1 MLTIHRF
8 SRRAASLTGAWLAGL
23 VLAAS
28 HAGATLA
35 QDIPFTAW
43 RDGFASDLRSEGVR
57 ADIVAS
63 MLDGL
68 EPDPTVIERDQTQPE
83 FVRPIWQYLEGAVS
97 ETRVANGRRASARIA
112 ETLQAVEERFEVDQ
126 HILTGIWGL
135 ESAYGEIQGNF
146 DIVRSLAT
154 LAWEGRRRG
163 FAEAQLRAIAQML
176 DRGYATRAE
185 LIGSWAGGM
194 GQTQFIPATYMERA
208 VDFNGDGRRDIWR
221 NEGDA
226 LGSAANLLAR
236 AGWEY
241 RQPVFTEVRLPEGFS
256 FADWNESQRRQVS
269 QWAGLG
275 IEPVSGGWEADDLN
289 RPARLVIPAGA
300 NAPAFLVYRNFEA
313 LLRYN
318 NSTAY
323 ALGVAYLARAFEHG
337 DAGMATGWPVDN
349 PPINRTQSRE
359 LQEALARLGYDP
371 GGLDGVVGPNTRRAI
386 RAFQSAN
393 GFEPDG
399 YAGLA
404 LYNAVMAADAAR

>member
-1 MLTIHRF
+1 MLNITSF
-8 SRRAASLTGAWLAGL
+8 SRRAGAQGCAWLGVL

-28 HAGATLA
+28 QAAASYA

-43 RDGFASDLRSEGVR
+43 RDGFASDLRAEGVNPQ
-57 ADIVAS
+57 IVSS

-83 FVRPIWQYLEGAVS
+83 FVRPIWQYLDGAVS
-97 ETRVANGRRASARIA
+97 EARVANGERAAARIA
-112 ETLQAVEERFEVDQ
+112 DTLVAVEERFEVDR

-163 FAEAQLRAIAQML
+163 FAESQLRAIAQMIE
-176 DRGYATRAE
+176 RGYATREE

-241 RQPVFTEVRLPEGFS
+241 RQPVFTEVRLPQGFNFAGWSEGQRRTV
-256 FADWNESQRRQVS
+256 ADWAAQ
-269 QWAGLG
+269 G
-275 IEPVSGGWEADDLN
+275 IDPVSGDWSADDLY
-289 RPARLVIPAGA
+289 RSARLVIPAGA

-386 RAFQSAN
+386 RAFQSAS
-393 GFEPDG
+393 GEEPDG
-399 YAGLA
+399 YAGQA
-404 LYNAVMAADAAR
+404 LYNAVMAADRAR

>member
-1 MLTIHRF
+1 MHISKLKQLL
-8 SRRAASLTGAWLAGL
+8 ASL
-23 VLAAS
+23 VLAGSMMLGGLSA
-28 HAGATLA
+28 ALA

-57 ADIVAS
+57 PDIVAS

-68 EPDPTVIERDQTQPE
+68 EPDPRVIERDQTQPE
-83 FVRPIWQYLEGAVS
+83 FVRPMWQYLEGAVS
-97 ETRVANGRRASARIA
+97 ETRVANGRRAAARIA
-112 ETLQAVEERFEVDQ
+112 ETLQAVEDRFEVDQ

-176 DRGYATRAE
+176 ERGYATRSE
-185 LIGSWAGGM
+185 LLGSWAGAM

-236 AGWEY
+236 AGWEF
-241 RQPVFTEVRLPEGFS
+241 RQPVFTEVTLPDGFD
-256 FADWNESQRRQVS
+256 FASWTETQRRDVS
-269 QWAGLG
+269 HWAAQG
-275 IEPVSGGWEADDLN
+275 IRPKGGEWASDDLY
-289 RPARLVIPAGA
+289 RSARLVIPAGA

-349 PPINRTQSRE
+349 PPISRPQSRE
-359 LQEALARLGYDP
+359 LQEALARLGHDP
-371 GGLDGVVGPNTRRAI
+371 GGVDGMIGPNTRRAI
-386 RAFQSAN
+386 RAFQSAT
-393 GFEPDG
+393 GRTPDG

-404 LYNAVMAADAAR
+404 LYNAVMEADSRR

>member
-1 MLTIHRF
+1 MQVLNW
-8 SRRAASLTGAWLAGL
+8 SRSLAGMA
-23 VLAAS
+23 LAGVMALGGF
-28 HAGATLA
+28 AAALA

-68 EPDPTVIERDQTQPE
+68 EPDPRVIERDQTQPE

-97 ETRVANGRRASARIA
+97 ETRVANGRRAASRIA
-112 ETLQAVEERFEVDQ
+112 DTLQAVEDRFEVDQ

-176 DRGYATRAE
+176 ERGYATRAE
-185 LIGSWAGGM
+185 LVGSWAGGM

-236 AGWEY
+236 AGWEF
-241 RQPVFTEVRLPEGFS
+241 RQPVFTEVTLPDGFD
-256 FADWNESQRRQVS
+256 FAGWTETQRRDVAH
-269 QWAGLG
+269 WAAQG
-275 IEPVSGGWEADDLN
+275 IRPKGGEWSSDDLY
-289 RPARLVIPAGA
+289 RSARLVIPAGA

-349 PPINRTQSRE
+349 PPISRSQSRE
-359 LQEALARLGYDP
+359 LQEALARLGHDP
-371 GGLDGVVGPNTRRAI
+371 GGVDGMIGPNTRRAI
-386 RAFQSAN
+386 RAFQSAT
-393 GFEPDG
+393 GRTPDG
-399 YAGLA
+399 YAGLS
-404 LYNAVMAADAAR
+404 LYNAVMEADRAR

>member
-1 MLTIHRF
+1 MHI
-8 SRRAASLTGAWLAGL
+8 SRLKQLLASL
-23 VLAAS
+23 VLAGS
-28 HAGATLA
+28 MMLGGLSATLA

-57 ADIVAS
+57 PDIVAS

-68 EPDPTVIERDQTQPE
+68 EPDPRVIERDQTQPE
-83 FVRPIWQYLEGAVS
+83 FVRPMWQYLEGAVS
-97 ETRVANGRRASARIA
+97 ETRVANGRRAAARIV
-112 ETLQAVEERFEVDQ
+112 ETLQAVEDRFEVDQ

-176 DRGYATRAE
+176 ERGYATRAE
-185 LIGSWAGGM
+185 LVGSWAGGM

-236 AGWEY
+236 AGWEF
-241 RQPVFTEVRLPEGFS
+241 RQPVFTEVTLPDGFD
-256 FADWNESQRRQVS
+256 FAGWTETQRRDVAH
-269 QWAGLG
+269 WAAQG
-275 IEPVSGGWEADDLN
+275 IRPKGGEWSSDDLY
-289 RPARLVIPAGA
+289 RSARLVIPAGA
-300 NAPAFLVYRNFEA
+300 NAPAFLVYRNFEV

-337 DAGMATGWPVDN
+337 DAGLATGWPVDN
-349 PPINRTQSRE
+349 PPISRSQSRE
-359 LQEALARLGYDP
+359 LQEALARLGHDP
-371 GGLDGVVGPNTRRAI
+371 GGVDGMIGPNTRRAI
-386 RAFQSAN
+386 RAFQSAT
-393 GFEPDG
+393 GRTPDG

-404 LYNAVMAADAAR
+404 LYNAVMEADARR

>member
-1 MLTIHRF
+1 MFDLGKVYR
-8 SRRAASLTGAWLAGL
+8 SAAGLGGACLASLVVAASQP
-23 VLAAS
+23 AA
-28 HAGATLA
+28 AVA
-35 QDIPFTAW
+35 QDIPFSAW

-57 ADIVAS
+57 ADTVSS

-68 EPDPTVIERDQTQPE
+68 EPDPRVIERDQTQPE

-97 ETRVANGRRASARIA
+97 ETRVANGRRAAARVA
-112 ETLQAVEERFEVDQ
+112 DTLQAVEERYEVDQ

-163 FAEAQLRAIAQML
+163 FAEAQLRAIAQMIE
-176 DRGYATRAE
+176 RGYATRSE
-185 LIGSWAGGM
+185 LVGSWAGGM

-208 VDFNGDGRRDIWR
+208 VDFDGDGRRDIWR

-241 RQPVFTEVRLPEGFS
+241 RQPVFTEVRLPQGFS
-256 FADWNESQRRQVS
+256 FADWNENQRRSVA
-269 QWAGLG
+269 QWAALG
-275 IEPVSGGWEADDLN
+275 IEPVTGDWAADDLY
-289 RPARLVIPAGA
+289 RSARLVIPAGA
-300 NAPAFLVYRNFEA
+300 GAPAFLVYRNFEA

-349 PPINRTQSRE
+349 PPISRPQSRE

-404 LYNAVMAADAAR
+404 LYNAVMAADRRR